1 MNIEEKLKEIIADVL
16 ELDDPDMIQ
25 KDSDFFELGGNSL
38 TAMIVAEQIKDTF
51 GCELDFTEMYESA
64 GFDDLVKMIAGSM
77 AAAKEPCA

>member
-64 GFDDLVKMIAGSM
+64 GFDDLVRMIEGSM

>member
-1 MNIEEKLKEIIADVL
+1 MSIEEKLKEIIADVL
-16 ELDDPDMIQ
+16 KLDDPNIIQ

-64 GFDDLVKMIAGSM
+64 GFDSLVNMISDSM
-77 AAAKEPCA
+77 AVRKEPCA